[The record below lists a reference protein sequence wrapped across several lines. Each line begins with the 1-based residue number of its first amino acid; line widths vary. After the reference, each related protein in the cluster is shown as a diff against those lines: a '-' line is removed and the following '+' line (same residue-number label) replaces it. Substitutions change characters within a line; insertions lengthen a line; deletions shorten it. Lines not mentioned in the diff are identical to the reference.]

1 MIIKDQVRAQSIAQT
16 FSDEY
21 SKKIILSTNI
31 GPVSI
36 EEISESTGIPL
47 STCYRRIRT
56 LTNAGFIRLEK
67 SESRGDSREHDCYR
81 SVFSKMAIRIEGGVS
96 QLKLIPSR
104 RQIIFSFPFWL
115 RHEYALPKGESFLL
129 AKCQDQSK
137 G

>member
-31 GPVSI
+31 RPVSI
-36 EEISESTGIPL
+36 EEISESTGIPM

-56 LTNAGFIRLEK
+56 LSDAGFIRLEK

-81 SVFSKMAIRIEGGVS
+81 SVFSKMAIRIEGGGLTVEVDPES
-96 QLKLIPSR
+96 PTDNLQLP
-104 RQIIFSFPFWL
+104 
-115 RHEYALPKGESFLL
+115 LL
-129 AKCQDQSK
+129 VTP
-137 G
+137 